1 MGTLVILTYAGIL
14 FPTVIIFN
22 NDKGVLNY
30 SFLFSLNSF
39 SEKLILFIFLISLA
53 GLPPLAGFY
62 LKMIVIF
69 IYATLMIF
77 SLVSQIIKRN
87 FTTSRS
93 HIKFPLIFGISIIFF
108 FPIILLG

>member
-1 MGTLVILTYAGIL
+1 MGIL

-69 IYATLMIF
+69 LLLSHRINVLPCLF
-77 SLVSQIIKRN
+77 N
-87 FTTSRS
+87 FVLRS
-93 HIKFPLIFGISIIFF
+93 YNFHICDTYDFF
-108 FPIILLG
+108 FSISNYKKK